1 MGPWGQHRTNLP
13 GYEFGGPGAI
23 IEAMRNVLLLLVF
36 LLSCLPMFAD
46 SDTTRITVKVIDEKG
61 RPVERAN
68 VRFVFKQGRKKT
80 TLQKIKRS
88 WELKT
93 SQEGFARVPEMPKG
107 DIMIQVTAQNKQS
120 FGDTFT
126 IEEDEKTIEVV
137 LKPPQKPY
145 SVHGDNDPRA
155 KQN

>member
-1 MGPWGQHRTNLP
+1 
-13 GYEFGGPGAI
+13 
-23 IEAMRNVLLLLVF
+23 MRNVLLLLV
-36 LLSCLPMFAD
+36 LLVSWLPTFAD
-46 SDTTRITVKVIDEKG
+46 SDYTHITVKVTDEKG
-61 RPVERAN
+61 RPIERAN
-68 VRFVFKQGRKKT
+68 VRLVFKQGRKKLT
-80 TLQKIKRS
+80 MKKIKRS

-93 SQEGFARVPEMPKG
+93 SQEGLAKLPELPKG
-107 DIMIQVTAQNKQS
+107 DVMIQVTAQYHQS

-126 IEEDEKTIEVV
+126 IEDDEKTIEVV

>member
-1 MGPWGQHRTNLP
+1 
-13 GYEFGGPGAI
+13 
-23 IEAMRNVLLLLVF
+23 MRNLLLLLV
-36 LLSCLPMFAD
+36 LLVPSLPTFAD
-46 SDTTRITVKVIDEKG
+46 SDTTKVTVKVIDEKG
-61 RPVERAN
+61 RPIERAN
-68 VRFVFKQGRKKT
+68 VRLVFKQGRKKT
-80 TLQKIKRS
+80 TMQKIKRS

-93 SQEGFARVPEMPKG
+93 SQEGFARVPEIPKG
-107 DIMIQVTAQNKQS
+107 EIMVQVTAQYHQS
-120 FGDTFT
+120 YGETVT